1 MAAFKFRLEKVLNVR
16 QMMEESAKQEWA
28 MQERLAR
35 EERLKL
41 AHLRQ
46 QEQEI
51 KDYGYEQSD
60 IETRQ
65 AMYSFMDI
73 LKVRIDRQIE
83 RLNEQERITSQA
95 KEAWLL
101 ARQETKKVTTLR
113 EKQYASFVKE
123 EERKEQKVLDDM
135 RSHLES

>member
-1 MAAFKFRLEKVLNVR
+1 
-16 QMMEESAKQEWA
+16 
-28 MQERLAR
+28 
-35 EERLKL
+35 
-41 AHLRQ
+41 
-46 QEQEI
+46 
-51 KDYGYEQSD
+51 
-60 IETRQ
+60 
-65 AMYSFMDI
+65 MYSFLDI

-113 EKQYASFVKE
+113 EKQYASFIKE

>member
-65 AMYSFMDI
+65 AMYSFLDI

-113 EKQYASFVKE
+113 EKQYASFIKE

>member
-65 AMYSFMDI
+65 AMYSFLDI

>member
-1 MAAFKFRLEKVLNVR
+1 MAAFRFRLEKVLNVR
-16 QMMEESAKQEWA
+16 EMQEERAKQEWA

-65 AMYSFMDI
+65 AMYSFLDI